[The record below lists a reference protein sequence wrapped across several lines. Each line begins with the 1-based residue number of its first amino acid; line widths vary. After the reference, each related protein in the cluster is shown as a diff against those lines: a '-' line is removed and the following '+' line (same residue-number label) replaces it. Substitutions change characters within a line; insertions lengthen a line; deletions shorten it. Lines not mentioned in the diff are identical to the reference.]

1 MNLSAPVLLAAA
13 FGTWIVYQVPLG
25 PGATNR
31 SGYTEQIAR
40 DIALAHQDAVAQVQA
55 TGAAG
60 APLAVPSSHPD
71 QDNWSAESCS
81 DGTWVATYAGLA
93 RTVDEGALF
102 RALDDLL
109 DGPLTVG
116 TARAGQ
122 FRRHGTTIAPL
133 PCSIADGKAVLMT
146 HS

>member
-1 MNLSAPVLLAAA
+1 MNLSAPVLLAAS
-13 FGTWIVYQVPLG
+13 FGAWIVYQVPVG
-25 PGATNR
+25 PGIADR
-31 SGYTEQIAR
+31 SGYAEQIAR
-40 DIALAHQDAVAQVQA
+40 DIALAHQDAVAQVQV

-60 APLAVPSSHPD
+60 APLAVTPSHPD
-71 QDNWSAESCS
+71 QDAWSAESCS
-81 DGTWVATYAGLA
+81 DGTWVATYAGPA
-93 RTVDEGALF
+93 RMVDEGALF

-116 TARAGQ
+116 TARAGRFQ
-122 FRRHGTTIAPL
+122 RHGTTITPL